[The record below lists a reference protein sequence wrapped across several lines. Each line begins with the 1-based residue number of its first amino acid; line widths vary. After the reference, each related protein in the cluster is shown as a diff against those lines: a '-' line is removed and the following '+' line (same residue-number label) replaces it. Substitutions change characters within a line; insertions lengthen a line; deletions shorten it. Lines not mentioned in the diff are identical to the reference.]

1 MHKTS
6 VIETMDYAVVVNS
19 FNYELDSTSMLQY
32 VNTFY
37 ITDGLGEIMKRKNLF
52 MGTIILGIG
61 GIVSKLLGFCFRIPL
76 IYMIGEE
83 GIGLY
88 QLTYPLYTFILSITA
103 GIPTAIS
110 KMISERN
117 AIHKQKEAHDIF
129 RAALF
134 IMAVFGCTSSIC
146 IIVFSETIMTT
157 FKWNKGA
164 YYSLMGIGLAPLFTC
179 LLSAF
184 KGYFQGLQIM
194 TIPAGSQ
201 VIEQITRILVGIGLA
216 YILLPKGIAVSA
228 GGASFGATV
237 GSVVGIL
244 WMVYNLKKNEPCY
257 AREQESKS
265 MSLLSLE
272 IIKFSI
278 PISIGQAIGSIMALL
293 DSIIVPGLLKSSGYS
308 EQLAT
313 QLYGQLTGKAF
324 VLVNIPLT
332 LSIALAQSIVPVISE
347 SNAVRD
353 FGRLKRNIKMSYKMA
368 MIIALPCSAGL
379 FALAKPIM
387 KLVFQNNEAGWE
399 LLQILAISAVFIIIA
414 QTSTSILNGA
424 GKLLLPLISI
434 LIGGVIKVSLS
445 IIYIPD
451 PALNIKAAAYSTLIS
466 YAFVAL
472 IDFIFVI
479 VFTKMY
485 INIFEIFISPAICSI
500 VMILCA
506 ITVYSKVFSITGGNS
521 RATLAAI
528 VAAGLIYAFMLI
540 VTKTLS
546 ISELKNIVRK

>member
-1 MHKTS
+1 
-6 VIETMDYAVVVNS
+6 
-19 FNYELDSTSMLQY
+19 
-32 VNTFY
+32 
-37 ITDGLGEIMKRKNLF
+37 MKRKNLF

-76 IYMIGEE
+76 IFMIGEE

-117 AIHKQKEAHDIF
+117 AIQKQKEARDIF

-134 IMAVFGCTSSIC
+134 IMAVFGCMSSIC
-146 IIVFSETIMTT
+146 IIAFSETIMNT

-164 YYSLMGIGLAPLFTC
+164 YYSLIGIGLAPLFTC

-216 YILLPKGIAVSA
+216 YLLLPKGIAVSA
-228 GGASFGATV
+228 GGASFGATI
-237 GSVVGIL
+237 GSVIGIL
-244 WMVYNLKKNEPCY
+244 WMVYHFKKNELCY
-257 AREQESKS
+257 SKQQESKPIH
-265 MSLLSLE
+265 LLGWE

-293 DSIIVPGLLKSSGYS
+293 DSIMVPGLLKSSGYS

-332 LSIALAQSIVPVISE
+332 LSIALAQSIVPAISE
-347 SNAVRD
+347 SYAVRD

-387 KLVFQNNEAGWE
+387 KLVFQNNDAGWE
-399 LLQILAISAVFIIIA
+399 LLQILALSAIFIIIA

-424 GKLLLPLISI
+424 GKLLLPVISI
-434 LIGGVIKVSLS
+434 LVGGVIKISLS

-451 PALNIKAAAYSTLIS
+451 PAWNIKAAAYSTLIS

-479 VFTKMY
+479 IFTKMFV
-485 INIFEIFISPAICSI
+485 NIFEIFISPAICSI
-500 VMILCA
+500 AMIFCA
-506 ITVYSKVFSITGGNS
+506 IAVYSKVFSITGGNS

-528 VAAGLIYAFMLI
+528 VVAGLIYAFMLI